1 MQTVQFTLEID
12 MYKFLIIGLKLII
25 STLLQK
31 FSSDSITR
39 HTNPLHVQIPSNA
52 WQMNTFRHKK
62 YVSQISFNGNKMRAS
77 AKSCLI
83 LFYASLHCPEKD
95 YLSKSAE
102 AEKSVTTLAKRIWV
116 SIYLYSST
124 YNVNRNPYSTYCN
137 RK

>member
-1 MQTVQFTLEID
+1 MQTAPFTLEID
-12 MYKFLIIGLKLII
+12 MYKFYLIVLKLII

-39 HTNPLHVQIPSNA
+39 QSNPLHVQIPSNA

-77 AKSCLI
+77 GKSCLI
-83 LFYASLHCPEKD
+83 LFYASLHYPEKD

-102 AEKSVTTLAKRIWV
+102 AEKSVTTLAKRILV
-116 SIYLYSST
+116 SIYLYSFT
-124 YNVNRNPYSTYCN
+124 YTVDHNPYTTHCN